1 MGEVR
6 ADPQLRVQVSQRGFF
21 HPGSDLGALLRGTGD
36 ASTGDA
42 STSTGDIDTG
52 SSTADI
58 GDTGTSTVA
67 TGTST
72 TSPPTT
78 GDDPDTTG
86 DPPDVT
92 TTTATDPPA
101 QDGGGCGCAAS
112 SVPQDMSFGLLALL
126 ALRRR
131 RSPQRGGS
139 PRA

>member
-6 ADPQLRVQVSQRGFF
+6 ADPQLRVQVSQRRVF

-58 GDTGTSTVA
+58 GD